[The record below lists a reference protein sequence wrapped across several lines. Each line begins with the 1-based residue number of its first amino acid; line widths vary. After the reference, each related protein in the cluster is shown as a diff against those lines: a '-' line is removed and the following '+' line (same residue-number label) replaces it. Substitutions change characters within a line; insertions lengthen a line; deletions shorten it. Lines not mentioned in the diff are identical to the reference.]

1 MFFVCVRAR
10 LARTRGEAAGRAGR
24 VDSIWVPFFD
34 GRCCVAIARSSEMYA
49 SNKTSCCTMRGGV
62 VVPRSYKMLRFFAVF
77 MYGRAT
83 HSESASAM
91 STVPSLIS

>member
-1 MFFVCVRAR
+1 
-10 LARTRGEAAGRAGR
+10 
-24 VDSIWVPFFD
+24 
-34 GRCCVAIARSSEMYA
+34 
-49 SNKTSCCTMRGGV
+49 MRGGRRGRAPWSSV
-62 VVPRSYKMLRFFAVF
+62 VVPGSYKMLRFFAVF

>member
-1 MFFVCVRAR
+1 
-10 LARTRGEAAGRAGR
+10 
-24 VDSIWVPFFD
+24 
-34 GRCCVAIARSSEMYA
+34 
-49 SNKTSCCTMRGGV
+49 MRGGV